1 MFDPLIPKTKTRVR
15 AKELRDNF
23 NALNDKLEAQAA
35 QIAALTTQ
43 VSLAGPTPI
52 GGVVAWFKNKPGVPP
67 LPDHFVECNGQTIDD
82 PESPLNGVTVD
93 DLNGAGHFLRGGNT
107 SGIVGGSD
115 TFAITTVDFTGSGTT
130 VNVPT
135 TDYSPGASPIPL
147 HTTVVW
153 VMRIK

>member
-1 MFDPLIPKTKTRVR
+1 MPFDPNLPHDGALIDAV
-15 AKELRDNF
+15 ELRSQF
-23 NALNDKLEAQAA
+23 NALKALNDALAA
-35 QIAALTTQ
+35 QVANLQFGA
-43 VSLAGPTPI
+43 TPI

-67 LPDHFVECNGQTIDD
+67 LPPNFLECNGQTVSD
-82 PESPLNGVTVD
+82 PESPLDGVTLD

-107 SGIVGGSD
+107 SGQVGGSD

-147 HTTVVW
+147 HTSVVW
-153 VMRIK
+153 VMRVK